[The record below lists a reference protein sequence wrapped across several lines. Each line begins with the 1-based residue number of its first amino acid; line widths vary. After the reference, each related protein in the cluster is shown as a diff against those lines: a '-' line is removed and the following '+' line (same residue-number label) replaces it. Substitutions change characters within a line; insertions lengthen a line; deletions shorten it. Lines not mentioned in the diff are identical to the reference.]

1 MASVKVAVPMPAIVT
16 VVVPVSFSQKPRLVW
31 DTVDVFPEN
40 EIVTKALVK
49 DAVPSVPEAVSDSVY
64 VIDPAIA
71 EVDPPVIPISRMTT
85 ATTGGNLKQC
95 FPIYSPLLS
104 FSWNVGLRSQFLYG
118 LCLRTQFWFQVNLL
132 AGHEVSLGTAVPY
145 CKCLH
150 MNEKRFPLCTG
161 CQVHN
166 RLPIMSVSRACLTSA
181 RPESSFRNLGL
192 SAPTSVNSNDHSR
205 SDLAASSA
213 NSSCL
218 PPTFLSTTAR
228 RIHRENAEHF
238 ENK

>member
-1 MASVKVAVPMPAIVT
+1 MLPHI
-16 VVVPVSFSQKPRLVW
+16 L
-31 DTVDVFPEN
+31 
-40 EIVTKALVK
+40 
-49 DAVPSVPEAVSDSVY
+49 
-64 VIDPAIA
+64 
-71 EVDPPVIPISRMTT
+71 
-85 ATTGGNLKQC
+85 
-95 FPIYSPLLS
+95 PLLS

-238 ENK
+238 EDKLLTDSEFLIASDSTAGLHTGGFRQNHVTSIAMDNSTRIYSQWNSPRPMHTRVGVCHQAVWTNTSAPIIALGRTSQPGPASNV

>member
-95 FPIYSPLLS
+95 FPIYSP
-104 FSWNVGLRSQFLYG
+104 FCRS
-118 LCLRTQFWFQVNLL
+118 
-132 AGHEVSLGTAVPY
+132 AG
-145 CKCLH
+145 
-150 MNEKRFPLCTG
+150 
-161 CQVHN
+161 
-166 RLPIMSVSRACLTSA
+166 
-181 RPESSFRNLGL
+181 
-192 SAPTSVNSNDHSR
+192 TSV
-205 SDLAASSA
+205 
-213 NSSCL
+213 
-218 PPTFLSTTAR
+218 
-228 RIHRENAEHF
+228 
-238 ENK
+238 